1 MCGQFKQTQ
10 RNRNAARWLVI
21 FAQFVR
27 KDIYAA
33 IKTSITENEIISFS
47 AEKARVE
54 KHFMLPHYAETSQRI
69 IRCYVPWTY
78 NSHNKGE
85 YITLTESTCV

>member
-1 MCGQFKQTQ
+1 M
-10 RNRNAARWLVI
+10 
-21 FAQFVR
+21 
-27 KDIYAA
+27 
-33 IKTSITENEIISFS
+33 ISFS